1 MNFFRRTTSTRF
13 WIRTRRHSS
22 GHYEAVL
29 SGLTCQ
35 DVYDCLRE
43 EFDGKSLVLFS
54 RPDLIDDGELFS
66 RTLKVEHRPL
76 SRGAKNPIY
85 LISPSCVEKVLHAE
99 PMNQNDHWWF
109 FPCEE
114 AIAPAKTRALGL
126 APDLRF
132 FWTRPHEGLDFFVAS
147 VDDLT
152 VFTKKRDQIERLIQK
167 LFRKYAEG
175 LGLLSAEEWEPLD
188 FVRQFEM
195 GLGSLESSGV
205 GTEAQFTFVPD
216 ASPRILKDTARD
228 RRRIVYE
235 YLPKAQRFERTE
247 VETLRLFTLL
257 KENWGAIIVWLSS
270 GILLVG
276 TFIILLALLA
286 LVVAFVLSFIF

>member
-1 MNFFRRTTSTRF
+1 
-13 WIRTRRHSS
+13 
-22 GHYEAVL
+22 
-29 SGLTCQ
+29 
-35 DVYDCLRE
+35 
-43 EFDGKSLVLFS
+43 
-54 RPDLIDDGELFS
+54 
-66 RTLKVEHRPL
+66 
-76 SRGAKNPIY
+76 
-85 LISPSCVEKVLHAE
+85 
-99 PMNQNDHWWF
+99 
-109 FPCEE
+109 
-114 AIAPAKTRALGL
+114 
-126 APDLRF
+126 
-132 FWTRPHEGLDFFVAS
+132 VAS